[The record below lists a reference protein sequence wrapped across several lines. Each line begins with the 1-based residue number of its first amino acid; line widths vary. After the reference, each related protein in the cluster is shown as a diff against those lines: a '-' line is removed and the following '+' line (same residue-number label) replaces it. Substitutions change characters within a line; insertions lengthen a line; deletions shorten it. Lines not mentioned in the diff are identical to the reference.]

1 MQLEK
6 RAGHI
11 CKMASI
17 HLVGRA
23 SPRAAVFA
31 AALCQRRRRSQ
42 AAATVKLGHAKIC
55 SRALTLLRYCH
66 GSQDLIMDAQA
77 DIALIGL
84 AVMGQNII
92 LNMNDHGFTL
102 VAFNRTVEKVDHFL
116 ANEAKGTKIIGAHSL
131 QEMVSLLKKPRRVM
145 MLVKA
150 GAAVDEFIEHL
161 LPLLEPGDIIID
173 GGNSLFTDTE
183 RRVKYVESKGLLYI
197 GTGVSGGEEGA
208 RHGPSIMPG
217 GSPAAWPHVKNIFQS
232 IAAKVDGVPC
242 CDWVGEGGAG
252 HYVKMVHNGI
262 EYGDMQLIGEAYN
275 ILKNG
280 LGMSAD
286 EMHTVL
292 AEWNTGELDSYLIEI
307 TRDILAFKDTDGT
320 PLVDKILDTA
330 GQKGTG
336 KWTIQNSADLGIPI
350 TLIAEAVYSRC
361 VSALKDERIKAA
373 KKLKGPRPALTSIAA
388 NPEKKKQFIAGIRDA
403 LYASKIVS
411 YAQGYMLM
419 RAAAAEYKW
428 NLNYGGIALMWR
440 GGCIIRSRFLGKI
453 KEAYDNNPKLTNL
466 LLDDYFRGEIKRS
479 QKGWRNIVATA
490 AKKGIPVPAFS
501 TALAFYDQYRSAVL
515 PANLLQAQRDYF
527 GAHTYERVDK
537 PRGEF
542 FHTNWTGRGGTTS
555 SSTYNA

>member
-1 MQLEK
+1 
-6 RAGHI
+6 
-11 CKMASI
+11 
-17 HLVGRA
+17 
-23 SPRAAVFA
+23 
-31 AALCQRRRRSQ
+31 
-42 AAATVKLGHAKIC
+42 
-55 SRALTLLRYCH
+55 
-66 GSQDLIMDAQA
+66 MDPKG

-84 AVMGQNII
+84 AVMGQNLI
-92 LNMNDHGFTL
+92 LNMNDHGYTV
-102 VAFNRTVEKVDHFL
+102 VAFNRTVEKVDQFL
-116 ANEAKGTKIIGAHSL
+116 ANEAKGTKVIGARSI
-131 QEMVSLLKKPRRVM
+131 QEMVANLKRPRRVM

-150 GAAVDEFIEHL
+150 GKPVDEFIEQL
-161 LPLLEPGDIIID
+161 LPHLEPGDIIID
-173 GGNSLFTDTE
+173 GGNSLFEDTN

-208 RHGPSIMPG
+208 RRGPSIMPG
-217 GSPAAWPHVKNIFQS
+217 GSPKAWPAVKEIFQAV
-232 IAAKVDGVPC
+232 AAKVEGGAPC
-242 CDWVGEGGAG
+242 CDWVGEQGAG

-262 EYGDMQLIGEAYN
+262 EYGDMQLICEAYN

-280 LGMSAD
+280 LGMSAQ
-286 EMHTVL
+286 EMHEVL
-292 AEWNTGELDSYLIEI
+292 AEWNKGDLDSYLIEI
-307 TRDILAFKDTDGT
+307 SRDILAKKDDDGS

-336 KWTIQNSADLGIPI
+336 KWTVINSQDLGIPI
-350 TLIAEAVYSRC
+350 TLMAEAVYSRC
-361 VSALKDERIKAA
+361 VSALKDERVKAA
-373 KKLKGPRPALTSIAA
+373 RKLKGPRPALGSIAEK
-388 NPEKKKQFIAGIRDA
+388 PEKKKAFIEDIRLA

-419 RAAAAEYKW
+419 RAAAKEYKW

-440 GGCIIRSRFLGKI
+440 GGCIIRSRFLGGI
-453 KEAYDNNPKLTNL
+453 KEAYDKNPKLMNL
-466 LLDDYFRGEIKRS
+466 MLDDYFRGEIKKC

-501 TALAFYDQYRSAVL
+501 TALAFYDQYRSAIL

-555 SSTYNA
+555 SGTYNV